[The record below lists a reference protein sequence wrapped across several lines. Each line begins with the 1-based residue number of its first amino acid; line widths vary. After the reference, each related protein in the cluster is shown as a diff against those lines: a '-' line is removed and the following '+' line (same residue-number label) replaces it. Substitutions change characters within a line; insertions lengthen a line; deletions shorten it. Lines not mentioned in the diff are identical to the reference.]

1 MKETSVFDNNL
12 RRGQPLALP
21 VAQTFMKIE
30 GSFFKQIF
38 LPYVPVY
45 DKTKKE
51 IVSLS
56 AGKSVDMT
64 DIKQGHNIVNYNLTI
79 LWEEKTE
86 VQNLPTRLNDQT
98 NLCTLQ
104 S

>member
-1 MKETSVFDNNL
+1 MKETSVLDNNL

-30 GSFFKQIF
+30 GSFSKQIF

-45 DKTKKE
+45 DETKKE

-64 DIKQGHNIVNYNLTI
+64 DIKK
-79 LWEEKTE
+79 EETA
-86 VQNLPTRLNDQT
+86 
-98 NLCTLQ
+98 

>member
-1 MKETSVFDNNL
+1 MKETSALDNNL

-30 GSFFKQIF
+30 GSFFKQNF

-64 DIKQGHNIVNYNLTI
+64 DINQGHNIVNYNLTASR
-79 LWEEKTE
+79 EEKAGLKTY
-86 VQNLPTRLNDQT
+86 RHA
-98 NLCTLQ
+98 
-104 S
+104 

>member
-1 MKETSVFDNNL
+1 MKETSIVDNNL

-30 GSFFKQIF
+30 GWFFKEIF

-64 DIKQGHNIVNYNLTI
+64 DINQGHNIVNYNLTV
-79 LWEEKTE
+79 LWEEKTGSK
-86 VQNLPTRLNDQT
+86 PTD
-98 NLCTLQ
+98 TLE
-104 S
+104 

>member
-1 MKETSVFDNNL
+1 
-12 RRGQPLALP
+12 
-21 VAQTFMKIE
+21 MKIE
-30 GSFFKQIF
+30 GSFSKQIF

-79 LWEEKTE
+79 LWEE
-86 VQNLPTRLNDQT
+86 
-98 NLCTLQ
+98 
-104 S
+104 

>member
-1 MKETSVFDNNL
+1 MKETSVLDNKL
-12 RRGQPLALP
+12 RRGQPLAHP

-38 LPYVPVY
+38 LPHVPVY

-56 AGKSVDMT
+56 AGKCVNTT
-64 DIKQGHNIVNYNLTI
+64 DINQGHNIVNYNLTI
-79 LWEEKTE
+79 LWEEKTGSK
-86 VQNLPTRLNDQT
+86 PSD
-98 NLCTLQ
+98 TLECRN
-104 S
+104 

>member
-1 MKETSVFDNNL
+1 M
-12 RRGQPLALP
+12 ALP

-56 AGKSVDMT
+56 AGKPVDMT
-64 DIKQGHNIVNYNLTI
+64 DINQGNNIVNYNLTA
-79 LWEEKTE
+79 LWEEKTGSKS
-86 VQNLPTRLNDQT
+86 TD
-98 NLCTLQ
+98 TLE
-104 S
+104 

>member
-1 MKETSVFDNNL
+1 MKETSVLDNNL

-38 LPYVPVY
+38 FPDVPVY

-64 DIKQGHNIVNYNLTI
+64 DINQGHNIVN
-79 LWEEKTE
+79 
-86 VQNLPTRLNDQT
+86 
-98 NLCTLQ
+98 
-104 S
+104 

>member
-1 MKETSVFDNNL
+1 VKETSVLDNNL

-21 VAQTFMKIE
+21 AAQTFMKIE
-30 GSFFKQIF
+30 GSFFKRIF

-51 IVSLS
+51 IFSLS

-64 DIKQGHNIVNYNLTI
+64 DINQGHNIVNYNLTV
-79 LWEEKTE
+79 LWEEKTGSK
-86 VQNLPTRLNDQT
+86 PTD
-98 NLCTLQ
+98 TLE
-104 S
+104 